1 MQADTAPAETGNMSR
16 LQKLAALLIILG
28 PEGAAQLLKNFDERE
43 LEAITRE
50 MSRLSVISQ
59 ELQDEIL
66 WEFGDLAV
74 DAGTGV
80 PGGVNYAKK
89 ALEKTVG
96 AFRASDI
103 LNRVAPA
110 SVAPA
115 AMQQITGLDP
125 RELCQLLKQEQP
137 QTIALVVSYLPS
149 EKCSRLLLYLPGDL
163 RNRVVERLATLAPTP
178 VEVVE
183 RIAAVLARKAA
194 TKPTRALNQTGGL
207 KNAADA
213 LKIIGRNL
221 SHSVLMEL
229 ERRNPELGQA
239 IREKMFTFEDLALLD
254 AHSLQKIMREA
265 DVRDLAVSLK
275 SAPEGLRV
283 ALLSSVTRRAAETI
297 REEISLLGPQRPKDI
312 EAARL
317 RILETARRLEGHDE
331 VDLGAPTMQSRDE
344 LLV

>member
-1 MQADTAPAETGNMSR
+1 MQADTAPAETGKMSR

-28 PEGAAQLLKNFDERE
+28 PESAAQLLKNFDEPE
-43 LEAITRE
+43 LESITRE

-80 PGGVNYAKK
+80 PGGVSYAKK
-89 ALEKTVG
+89 TLEKTVG

-103 LNRVAPA
+103 INRIAPA
-110 SVAPA
+110 PVAPA
-115 AMQQITGLDP
+115 AMRQITDLDP

-137 QTIALVVSYLPS
+137 QTIALVVSYLSS

-163 RNRVVERLATLAPTP
+163 RNQVVERLATLGPTP

-183 RIAAVLARKAA
+183 RICAVLARKAVA
-194 TKPTRALNQTGGL
+194 KPTRALNQTGGL
-207 KNAADA
+207 KNAADV

-221 SHSVLMEL
+221 SQSVLLEL

-254 AHSLQKIMREA
+254 ALSLQKIMREV
-265 DVRDLAVSLK
+265 DLRDLAISLK
-275 SAPEGLRV
+275 SALEPLRI
-283 ALLSSVTRRAAETI
+283 ALLSAVSRRAADTI
-297 REEISLLGPQRPKDI
+297 REEISLLGPQRLKDI

-317 RILETARRLEGHDE
+317 RILETARQLEGHDE

>member
-1 MQADTAPAETGNMSR
+1 MQAATAPGETGKMTR

-28 PEGAAQLLKNFDERE
+28 PESAAQLLKNFDELE
-43 LEAITRE
+43 LESITRE

-80 PGGVNYAKK
+80 PGGVSYAKK
-89 ALEKTVG
+89 TLEKTVG

-103 LNRVAPA
+103 LNRIAPA
-110 SVAPA
+110 PAAPA
-115 AMQQITGLDP
+115 AMQQIIDLDP

-137 QTIALVVSYLPS
+137 QTIALVASYLPS

-163 RNRVVERLATLAPTP
+163 RNQVVERLATLAPTP

-183 RIAAVLARKAA
+183 RIVAVLARKAVS
-194 TKPTRALNQTGGL
+194 KPTRALNQTGGL
-207 KNAADA
+207 KNAADV

-221 SHSVLMEL
+221 SQSVLLEL
-229 ERRNPELGQA
+229 ERRNPELGLA
-239 IREKMFTFEDLALLD
+239 IRERMFTFEDLALLD
-254 AHSLQKIMREA
+254 ALSLQKIMPEV
-265 DVRDLAVSLK
+265 DLRDLAVALK
-275 SAPEGLRV
+275 SAPEPLRV
-283 ALLSSVTRRAAETI
+283 ALLSCVSRRAAETI
-297 REEISLLGPQRPKDI
+297 REEISLLGPQRQKDI

-317 RILETARRLEGHDE
+317 RILETARHLEGLDE
-331 VDLGAPTMQSRDE
+331 VDLGSPTIQSRDE
-344 LLV
+344 LMV